1 MKRFFKVIIFSFG
14 SLFLINPDTAILNA
28 KEDSI
33 KSNNGE
39 KEILS
44 KDSKIDFTN
53 LKDLIIENNK
63 DIISARSKVIQSE
76 FNFKS
81 FKGKWSPSLTL
92 SSSGIPKY
100 TTGYTENNL
109 SDNTRSNQSQNSIS
123 ANLEWDIYDPKR
135 IPDIKSSF
143 YGLQIAKLQLEEMIR
158 NKYLEATSQYFL
170 IQKTNQDINIAK
182 QALEVSKL
190 SLIEVEEKFNAGIG
204 NKLEVLEAKTQF
216 KRDELSLTKKKGE
229 LEKEKR
235 NLLNLLNI
243 QENIQFD
250 IEKKPVILGFWSN
263 DLEKSVQDALSYRI
277 VLKRYKFDILSNEQ
291 QEKSVR
297 GDSRPTLSIYNNF
310 SISSSDGELNNTNP
324 NYDSNSKNETNIIG
338 LKLNWLLFDGFTT
351 KNNFKS
357 LREKENEIR
366 INSSKEEESII
377 NELNKKFIDL
387 NISIKNIKTSLEQV
401 RSARESLQISLM
413 RLKAGITTQ
422 REVVNNI
429 KDLTESEGNLNQ
441 AITNY
446 NLNLVTLRRQTGKD
460 NILNCDS
467 YKKNLDNKNLK
478 YSNGASLCL
487 EDFKLDENLKP
498 DFKLDKN
505 IKVEA

>member
-1 MKRFFKVIIFSFG
+1 
-14 SLFLINPDTAILNA
+14 
-28 KEDSI
+28 
-33 KSNNGE
+33 
-39 KEILS
+39 
-44 KDSKIDFTN
+44 
-53 LKDLIIENNK
+53 
-63 DIISARSKVIQSE
+63 
-76 FNFKS
+76 
-81 FKGKWSPSLTL
+81 
-92 SSSGIPKY
+92 
-100 TTGYTENNL
+100 
-109 SDNTRSNQSQNSIS
+109 
-123 ANLEWDIYDPKR
+123 
-135 IPDIKSSF
+135 
-143 YGLQIAKLQLEEMIR
+143 
-158 NKYLEATSQYFL
+158 
-170 IQKTNQDINIAK
+170 
-182 QALEVSKL
+182 
-190 SLIEVEEKFNAGIG
+190 
-204 NKLEVLEAKTQF
+204 
-216 KRDELSLTKKKGE
+216 
-229 LEKEKR
+229 
-235 NLLNLLNI
+235 
-243 QENIQFD
+243 FD

-263 DLEKSVQDALSYRI
+263 DLEKSVQDALNYRI
-277 VLKRYKFDILSNEQ
+277 VLKRYKLDILSNEQ

-324 NYDSNSKNETNIIG
+324 NYDSNAKNETNIIG

-478 YSNGASLCL
+478 YSNG
-487 EDFKLDENLKP
+487 
-498 DFKLDKN
+498 
-505 IKVEA
+505 